1 MAPPAVQNRE
11 YSTTPSV
18 PADRYY
24 LPAAFT
30 RHSYLCRSLPNELW
44 TEILHIYCGK
54 SAVPTFRYNK
64 LRDDLRK
71 KNAGWMRLID
81 ANPLFWYRVVVDR
94 HSTVPGLQ
102 NHVDHIRSRAMDISI
117 DLDHHSTLRHG
128 PALCDGRK
136 PRYRHARAMLVTI
149 VQTSH
154 LWRHVAIAATC
165 VTYMRMILDIIRYA
179 PAPQMLQLA
188 LCCHTYSEAEYGHE
202 IFTDPPTIF
211 AGHSPR
217 LRKLQLV
224 SAALP
229 WTATAMFSSL
239 TTLELT
245 NTPMATWPTS
255 AQVAT
260 LLATTQQLRSLLF
273 KNFGVCE
280 VEATPLESFCMPA
293 LTFLELVK
301 STGINSVLCMLRSAI
316 TPSLRRLTLRKFD
329 GIDYLMLKQSLR
341 SFPSVQELVI
351 RATLCAEIR
360 PKDLY
365 TVFHNLPE
373 LRQLD
378 IRRDSLTFME
388 TLATDAR
395 LLPKLET
402 LHVGDVDL
410 ATLRKFV
417 MGRPDRRKLKISLQ
431 FMTCFTTPDS
441 GADLATV
448 TEIRQNVHL
457 LDVYPII

>member
-1 MAPPAVQNRE
+1 MAPPGQ
-11 YSTTPSV
+11 
-18 PADRYY
+18 
-24 LPAAFT
+24 
-30 RHSYLCRSLPNELW
+30 
-44 TEILHIYCGK
+44 ILHIYCGK

-273 KNFGVCE
+273 KNFR
-280 VEATPLESFCMPA
+280 
-293 LTFLELVK
+293 ELVK

-329 GIDYLMLKQSLR
+329 GNRLFDAETIT
-341 SFPSVQELVI
+341 PVI
-351 RATLCAEIR
+351 SIEIR

>member
-1 MAPPAVQNRE
+1 MNCGQK
-11 YSTTPSV
+11 YSTST
-18 PADRYY
+18 
-24 LPAAFT
+24 
-30 RHSYLCRSLPNELW
+30 
-44 TEILHIYCGK
+44 CGK

-128 PALCDGRK
+128 PAL
-136 PRYRHARAMLVTI
+136 
-149 VQTSH
+149 
-154 LWRHVAIAATC
+154 
-165 VTYMRMILDIIRYA
+165 
-179 PAPQMLQLA
+179 
-188 LCCHTYSEAEYGHE
+188 EYGHE

-273 KNFGVCE
+273 KNFR
-280 VEATPLESFCMPA
+280 
-293 LTFLELVK
+293 ELVK

>member
-1 MAPPAVQNRE
+1 
-11 YSTTPSV
+11 
-18 PADRYY
+18 
-24 LPAAFT
+24 
-30 RHSYLCRSLPNELW
+30 
-44 TEILHIYCGK
+44 
-54 SAVPTFRYNK
+54 
-64 LRDDLRK
+64 
-71 KNAGWMRLID
+71 
-81 ANPLFWYRVVVDR
+81 
-94 HSTVPGLQ
+94 
-102 NHVDHIRSRAMDISI
+102 MDISI

-154 LWRHVAIAATC
+154 LWRHVGIAATC

-229 WTATAMFSSL
+229 WMATAMFSSL

-245 NTPMATWPTS
+245 NMPMATWPTS

-301 STGINSVLCMLRSAI
+301 LTGINSVLCMLRSAI

-329 GIDYLMLKQSLR
+329 GIDYLILKLR

-402 LHVGDVDL
+402 LHVRDVDL

-417 MGRPDRRKLKISLQ
+417 MGRPDRRKLKFSLQ

-457 LDVYPII
+457 LDCTPSFSTFHSSTLRIKHGCIYRSRQDIRPQSSIHMYPTKYRKVVLL